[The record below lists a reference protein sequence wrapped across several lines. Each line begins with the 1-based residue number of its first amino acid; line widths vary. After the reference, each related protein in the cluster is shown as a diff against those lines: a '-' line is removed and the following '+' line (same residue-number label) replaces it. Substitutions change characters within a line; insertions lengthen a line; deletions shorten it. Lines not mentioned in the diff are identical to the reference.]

1 MLKVNTKKITARNF
15 FKKYGFRKIK
25 SACSNRD
32 DYYIRCCFDGN
43 IYVSFLDS
51 AMSTVILSL
60 LPENNYSRRSRH
72 HTLDVLFEMISS
84 GDVIKEEDK

>member
-1 MLKVNTKKITARNF
+1 MIKVNTKKITALNF

-32 DYYIRCCFDGN
+32 DYYIRCCFEGN
-43 IYVSFLDS
+43 ICASFCDS

-60 LPENNYSRRSRH
+60 LPENIYSKRSKH

-84 GDVIKEEDK
+84 GDVIKEDTK